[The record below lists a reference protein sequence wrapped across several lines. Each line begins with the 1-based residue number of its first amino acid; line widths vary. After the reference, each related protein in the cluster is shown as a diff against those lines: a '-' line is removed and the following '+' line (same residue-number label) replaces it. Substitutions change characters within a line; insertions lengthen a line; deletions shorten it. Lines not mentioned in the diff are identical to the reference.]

1 MAQSKPMTKRAGRI
15 SAAMR
20 VLRQARQPGSP
31 GIGARIAAVP
41 RLIGA
46 TLSGRYPGMSR
57 AKLLLLAAGAGY
69 IVSPIDAVPE
79 AFLLFLG
86 TVDDLGLAIWLAGA
100 LLVETDHFLAWE
112 RQQRGVVDGEPRRV
126 RSERLS

>member
-1 MAQSKPMTKRAGRI
+1 MAQSKPITKRAGRI

-31 GIGARIAAVP
+31 GFGARIGAIP
-41 RLIGA
+41 RMIGA
-46 TLSGRYPGMSR
+46 TLSGRYPGLSR

-69 IVSPIDAVPE
+69 VISPIDAVPE

-86 TVDDLGLAIWLAGA
+86 TVDDIGIAMWLAGA
-100 LLVETDHFLAWE
+100 LLVETDQFLAWE
-112 RQQRGVVDGEPRRV
+112 RGSQVVDGEPQRV
-126 RSERLS
+126 RSERLR